1 MACKASTAAAFLLV
15 KFMQLVESAVYV
27 NREMMIQA
35 SFLYINLKGEEQGAY
50 KLQYPDL
57 KV

>member
-1 MACKASTAAAFLLV
+1 MCLNHNLYFFWVSSLAYHNLLG
-15 KFMQLVESAVYV
+15 KKVYV
-27 NREMMIQA
+27 VVVVV
-35 SFLYINLKGEEQGAY
+35 NLKGEEQGAY